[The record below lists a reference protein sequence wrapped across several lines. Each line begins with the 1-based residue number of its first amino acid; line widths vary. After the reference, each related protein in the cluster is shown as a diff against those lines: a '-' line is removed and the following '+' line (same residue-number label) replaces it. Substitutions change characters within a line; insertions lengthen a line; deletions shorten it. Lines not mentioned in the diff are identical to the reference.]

1 MEKNTYKDG
10 FTLIELL
17 VVIAIIAI
25 LAGLI
30 LPALSRTREMGR
42 RAVCLNNLKQLFL
55 ALDMYA
61 TDNQDYYPIAAQVPS
76 LHLNDDPRICDV
88 LAPYLKSLYVFKC
101 PSDREGYFDR
111 EGSSYEYNVSLG
123 GRKRDRGR
131 SFSRMGANRI
141 WVFYDYKDFHGQ
153 GIRNFVFLD
162 GHASHEPIAET
173 SEEE

>member
-1 MEKNTYKDG
+1 MKDTYKDG

-30 LPALSRTREMGR
+30 LSALSRAREMGR

-61 TDNQDYYPIAAQVPS
+61 TDNLDYYPIAAEVPS

-88 LAPYLKSLYVFKC
+88 LSSYLKSPYVFKC
-101 PSDREGYFDR
+101 PSDKEGYFER

-123 GRKRDRGR
+123 GRKRDSGG
-131 SFSRMGANRI
+131 SFSSMGPSRI
-141 WVFYDYKDFHGQ
+141 WAFYDYDDFHGQ
-153 GIRNFVFLD
+153 GIRNFIFLD
-162 GHASHEPIAET
+162 GHASHEPIAEIT
-173 SEEE
+173 EEE